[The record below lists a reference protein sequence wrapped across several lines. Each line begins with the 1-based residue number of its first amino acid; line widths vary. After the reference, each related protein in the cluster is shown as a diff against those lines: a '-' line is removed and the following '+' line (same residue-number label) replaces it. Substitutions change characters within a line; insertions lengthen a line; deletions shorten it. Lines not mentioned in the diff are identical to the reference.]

1 MRRASHFIPTLV
13 LLLWA
18 LGCASTPAVEDD
30 DAAGLD
36 LAAAEIEADLHTDE
50 VGDNTGADA
59 QEVAEAPPEPPI
71 DPAFVVGPPAEI
83 GNLPAVAD
91 SELPSE
97 QETPA
102 DSGAASFWRADGRP
116 AWWLAAPRRED
127 GRVTVTAEAI
137 GVDLGDARAKALG
150 AGRAALQRI
159 CGPAPG
165 GEKIES
171 LIVRRLDSD
180 APGRARYVGY
190 ARLSAREPEPLS
202 P

>member
-13 LLLWA
+13 VTLGA
-18 LGCASTPAVEDD
+18 LGCASTPAVEND

-36 LAAAEIEADLHTDE
+36 LAAAEIEADLLTDE
-50 VGDNTGADA
+50 VGDDTGDKA
-59 QEVAEAPPEPPI
+59 QEIAEAPPESTI
-71 DPAFVVGPPAEI
+71 DPAFVAGPPAEM
-83 GNLPAVAD
+83 GTLPAVAD
-91 SELPSE
+91 SALPSE
-97 QETPA
+97 EETPTEK
-102 DSGAASFWRADGRP
+102 GAASFWRADGRP

-137 GVDLGDARAKALG
+137 GADLGDARARALS
-150 AGRAALQRI
+150 AGRAALQRV

-190 ARLSAREPEPLS
+190 ARLSAREPEPVS